1 MRRVHAVTRP
11 ALHQDEGLGKCMLK
25 EKTET
30 DKQAARFGFHR
41 VCVCLLSLA
50 LVLPQYS
57 KHYIKAKIGDTITQA
72 KCKCR
77 QHHQSLHLPVAK
89 LISLGFARM
98 SESLLSLSLN

>member
-1 MRRVHAVTRP
+1 MRWLVLLFRP
-11 ALHQDEGLGKCMLK
+11 DEASGKCMLGK
-25 EKTET
+25 KR
-30 DKQAARFGFHR
+30 DKQTVACRRGGSFGFHR

-77 QHHQSLHLPVAK
+77 QQSPV
-89 LISLGFARM
+89 FAHSAEKKR
-98 SESLLSLSLN
+98 SANTGYGQRAC